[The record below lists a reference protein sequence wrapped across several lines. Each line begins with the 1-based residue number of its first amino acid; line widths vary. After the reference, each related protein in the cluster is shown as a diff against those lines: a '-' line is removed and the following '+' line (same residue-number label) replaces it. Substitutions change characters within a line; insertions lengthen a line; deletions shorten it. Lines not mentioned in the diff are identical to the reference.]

1 MINPSIDPRNNN
13 RVIRSRSCG
22 LNPRKL
28 GKRERKRGKGKG
40 REGKRPVEKPDRLR
54 TKPSQT
60 FPVSFDRL
68 QLNHVGRRLLC
79 LRASQLRR
87 ILDRLVEIQSQIMTR
102 FFSGP
107 EAGRIC
113 TRAKEK
119 GGKTAVVS
127 SDVLLLIIRF
137 PFDGERDIAAA
148 DNCLDEERQTI
159 KRTGPARVSSL

>member
-40 REGKRPVEKPDRLR
+40 REEKRPVEKPDRLRAR

-87 ILDRLVEIQSQIMTR
+87 ILDRPRNTISNHDSIFFGTR
-102 FFSGP
+102 
-107 EAGRIC
+107 GRENSH
-113 TRAKEK
+113 ASK
-119 GGKTAVVS
+119 GEGRKNRS
-127 SDVLLLIIRF
+127 SLERRLIINYSF
-137 PFDGERDIAAA
+137 
-148 DNCLDEERQTI
+148 
-159 KRTGPARVSSL
+159 SL